1 MDTTTLNIDSYSDHE
16 LFDLFDI
23 ELENIHNCQLLDQKY
38 DNVKLDLQMRYA
50 NENCTK

>member
-1 MDTTTLNIDSYSDHE
+1 MMSCRKLQQLLVIVVEESNFTLNDKY
-16 LFDLFDI
+16 LG
-23 ELENIHNCQLLDQKY
+23 QKY

>member
-1 MDTTTLNIDSYSDHE
+1 MMIYRKLQQLCVIVVGESNFTLNDKY
-16 LFDLFDI
+16 LG
-23 ELENIHNCQLLDQKY
+23 QKY

>member
-1 MDTTTLNIDSYSDHE
+1 MIHRKLQQIFVIVVGESNFTLNDKY
-16 LFDLFDI
+16 LG
-23 ELENIHNCQLLDQKY
+23 QKF

>member
-1 MDTTTLNIDSYSDHE
+1 MIYFKLQQFLFIAVGELNFTINDKY
-16 LFDLFDI
+16 LG
-23 ELENIHNCQLLDQKY
+23 QKY

>member
-1 MDTTTLNIDSYSDHE
+1 MIYRKLQQLFVVVVGELNFTLNNKY
-16 LFDLFDI
+16 
-23 ELENIHNCQLLDQKY
+23 LDQKY

>member
-1 MDTTTLNIDSYSDHE
+1 MSCHKLQ
-16 LFDLFDI
+16 
-23 ELENIHNCQLLDQKY
+23 QLLAIVVGGSNFALNDKYLGQKY

>member
-1 MDTTTLNIDSYSDHE
+1 MMSCRKLQQLLFIVVGESNFTLNDKY
-16 LFDLFDI
+16 LG
-23 ELENIHNCQLLDQKY
+23 QKY